1 MNKPK
6 WNGNR
11 NYSMKIDFPNST
23 VLLQNAQERQLY
35 AKLVVQLKKD
45 FGLANISVDLADN
58 VDPKDLKTFLH
69 EKIYYLILEKFTD
82 YLNLMYVI
90 DVPEKAFKQIQ
101 VTDVVE
107 VAEQVSFLVLTRE
120 LQKVW
125 LKEKYSS

>member
-1 MNKPK
+1 
-6 WNGNR
+6 
-11 NYSMKIDFPNST
+11 MKIDFLNST
-23 VLLQNAQERQLY
+23 ALLQNAQEGKLY
-35 AKLVVQLKKD
+35 TKLVIQLKKD
-45 FGLANISVDLADN
+45 FGLANIAVDLADDVN
-58 VDPKDLKTFLH
+58 PKDLQTFLH

-82 YLNLMYVI
+82 YLNLLYII

-107 VAEQVSFLVLTRE
+107 VAEQVSFLVLRRE